1 MLWFWLLRSPATEV
15 DWGAPAPKRKL
26 KQVRFPRVL
35 IGLLL
40 PWLSLLLGLLCARL
54 AIEPKLPP
62 AAPAPT
68 NASPFSPWADTGG
81 IAAPAPAAPASAE
94 PFGAMRATPA
104 TPTPAADV
112 SSTNRFE
119 TETAPV
125 TPAPAAFNPFDV

>member
-62 AAPAPT
+62 AAPAPART
-68 NASPFSPWADTGG
+68 
-81 IAAPAPAAPASAE
+81 AAPAPTAAPARMMWRG
-94 PFGAMRATPA
+94 FGGGRARCELGRRRRG
-104 TPTPAADV
+104 V
-112 SSTNRFE
+112 RRLGW
-119 TETAPV
+119 V
-125 TPAPAAFNPFDV
+125 RG